1 LALRSEAPHRRG
13 SKLELADKSSTSRKA
28 REKWGA
34 ERSVALQLMVAA
46 RRKVPHR
53 ALDPVREDKRKM
65 GRRKL
70 KDVSKREAGAVT

>member
-1 LALRSEAPHRRG
+1 LALRSEAPQKRG
-13 SKLELADKSSTSRKA
+13 SKLELTDKSSTSRKA

-34 ERSVALQLMVAA
+34 ERSVALQSTVAG

-65 GRRKL
+65 GGRKL
-70 KDVSKREAGAVT
+70 KAVSKR